1 MAVSKQH
8 AFYNPRIQRDRL
20 YCFDRKESLYV
31 YPVIMLLPKKYQLLH
46 QINAIIQHVIESGHM
61 QKWARD
67 LDMIRMIQEK
77 IARVQEDTFKAL
89 TLAEF
94 QGAFAFASILLLF
107 ASGVMALESLVHYL
121 VTRRRTRLR
130 LIRCLHRRFGRT

>member
-1 MAVSKQH
+1 
-8 AFYNPRIQRDRL
+8 
-20 YCFDRKESLYV
+20 
-31 YPVIMLLPKKYQLLH
+31 MLLPKKYQLLQ

-89 TLAEF
+89 TMVEF

-107 ASGVMALESLVHYL
+107 ASGVMVLETLVHYL

-130 LIRCLHRRFGRT
+130 LIRWLHRRFGRT

>member
-31 YPVIMLLPKKYQLLH
+31 YPVIMLLPKKYQLLQ

-89 TLAEF
+89 TMVEF

-107 ASGVMALESLVHYL
+107 ASGVMILEALVHYL

-130 LIRCLHRRFGRT
+130 LIRWLHRRFGRT